1 METFM
6 KKMSAVL
13 TVLLAIASARAYA
26 ASVTLTFTGL
36 GNDTPIGNFYNGGAG
51 GNLGISFGPDALAII
66 SDQVGGSGNFS
77 NVPPPSTNTIAFFL
91 NGAGDVMNVAAGFT
105 TGFAF
110 SYAAAFDP
118 GVVTVWS
125 GLNDTG
131 TLLETINLPVTG
143 DLCDGKTDF
152 SCWVNTG
159 GSFVGTAESVDFSG
173 TANQIGFANI
183 TIGAASVP
191 TATPEPGSLVLMGTG
206 LLGFAGVVRR
216 KLFA

>member
-1 METFM
+1 M
-6 KKMSAVL
+6 KKILVL
-13 TVLLAIASARAYA
+13 LTALLAISSARAYA
-26 ASVTLTFTGL
+26 TSVTLTFTGL
-36 GNDTPIGNFYNGGAG
+36 GDQTPIGNYYNGGAG
-51 GNLGISFGPDALAII
+51 GNLGISFGPDALSII
-66 SDQVGGSGNFS
+66 SDQAGGSGNFS
-77 NVPPPSTNTIAFFL
+77 NVPPPSTNTVAFFL
-91 NGAGDVMNVAAGFT
+91 GGAGDVMNVAAGFT

-110 SYAAAFDP
+110 SYAAVNDA

-143 DLCDGKTDF
+143 DLCDGKTDY

-159 GSFVGTAESVDFSG
+159 GAFVGTAESVDFSG
-173 TANQIGFANI
+173 TANQIAFANI

-191 TATPEPGSLVLMGTG
+191 TGATPEPSSLVLLGSG
-206 LLGFAGVVRR
+206 LVGLAGAVRR